1 MTDYWLPEWWF
12 WPDDP
17 AAEIP
22 PGLLAIACVRPAFG
36 GGTEVVGGA
45 MRGNTQI
52 HSTRQ
57 AEAAARQHGVQSVQA
72 QLDRQQARRLQDAQN
87 TQRR

>member
-1 MTDYWLPEWWF
+1 MTEYWLPEWWF

-22 PGLLAIACVRPAFG
+22 PGLLAIVCVIPEFG

-45 MRGNTQI
+45 MRGNTHI
-52 HSTRQ
+52 ASARQ
-57 AEAAARQHGVQSVQA
+57 AEAATRQHGVRQVNVQLNRQSA
-72 QLDRQQARRLQDAQN
+72 QRRLNHDG
-87 TQRR
+87 